1 MKQLFLIIK
10 AHLNTKMPEF
20 KTVAMFNDQIDKSN
34 IERTEKAFRM
44 PACFVQFVTSEIRT
58 RSLGVSDVVLQ
69 VIFHLVYEGYKYSE
83 TRQLADM
90 DLTSNFDFY
99 MQGFRGDENDTVQ
112 FTSMQRII
120 ANESED
126 FDNVNKPIM
135 TYMTMWRC
143 LGSYKTLTPL
153 SGWNYELNGVLYEK
167 EPQDYG
173 KDYG

>member
-1 MKQLFLIIK
+1 MKELFLFIQSYI
-10 AHLNTKMPEF
+10 NTNLPEF
-20 KTVAMFNDQIDKSN
+20 KTVSMFNDQIEKSN

-83 TRQLADM
+83 TRQLQDM
-90 DLTSNFDFY
+90 DTTSNFDFY
-99 MQGFRGDENDTVQ
+99 LQGFRANETDPVQ
-112 FTSMQRII
+112 FTSFQRVI

-126 FDNVNKPIM
+126 FDNVNLPIM
-135 TYMTMWRC
+135 TYMTSWRC

-153 SGWNYELNGVLYEK
+153 SAWNYEVTGEYNG
-167 EPQDYG
+167 
-173 KDYG
+173 